1 MPTVQLQRRESST
14 VRADPRAPEIVDR
27 LGAPLFMET
36 APGNVRATCRGFVG
50 TGADRDSALRDLAD
64 QIEDSGTSPT

>member
-1 MPTVQLQRRESST
+1 MPTVQIRRRESTAVLS
-14 VRADPRAPEIVDR
+14 APRAPEIVDR

-50 TGADRDSALRDLAD
+50 AGADRVSALRDLAE
-64 QIEDSGTSPT
+64 QIEESGTPR

>member
-1 MPTVQLQRRESST
+1 MSPTQLQWRESAALQS
-14 VRADPRAPEIVDR
+14 DPQAPEIVDR

-50 TGADRDSALRDLAD
+50 AGADRVSALRALAE
-64 QIEDSGTSPT
+64 QIVESGTPW